1 MRRHYSW
8 LLILVAAVAL
18 ALALPALHTPPAP
31 AQDTAAVGEHRPEAG
46 ATQTGTGTA
55 PAASA
60 SDLAA
65 YFSRSDDPRT
75 VILSAL
81 GTVNKSAIV
90 AMYTF
95 TDRDLAQALVDA
107 RGRGAQVTVYLD
119 RSMATSRYSMA
130 RYLVAQGVAVRI
142 SNNPAIMH
150 NKFAV
155 LDGATVLT
163 GSYNWT
169 MAASREND
177 ENLLW
182 IKRPELAQRYTR
194 QFWRLWEMY
203 DPTLTA
209 GLKGPPPAGGR
220 AERN

>member
-1 MRRHYSW
+1 M
-8 LLILVAAVAL
+8 A
-18 ALALPALHTPPAP
+18 PAP
-31 AQDTAAVGEHRPEAG
+31 AQDTATGEHRPEAG
-46 ATQTGTGTA
+46 ATQTGVG
-55 PAASA
+55 AA
-60 SDLAA
+60 DLAV
-65 YFSRSDDPRT
+65 YFSRADDPRSA
-75 VILSAL
+75 ILQAL
-81 GTVNKSAIV
+81 GTVNKSAII

-95 TDRDLAQALVDA
+95 TDRDLAQALVEA

-130 RYLVAQGVAVRI
+130 RYLLSQGVAVRI

-182 IKRPELAQRYTR
+182 IKRPELAARYTER
-194 QFWRLWEMY
+194 FWQLWEMY
-203 DPTLTA
+203 DPALT
-209 GLKGPPPAGGR
+209 GSLKAPLGPGGHP
-220 AERN
+220 ERN